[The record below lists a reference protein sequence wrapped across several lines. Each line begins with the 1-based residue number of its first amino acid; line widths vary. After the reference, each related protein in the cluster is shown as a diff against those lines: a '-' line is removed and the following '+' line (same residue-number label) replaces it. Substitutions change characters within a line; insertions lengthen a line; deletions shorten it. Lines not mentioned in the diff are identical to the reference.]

1 MRGLSFSP
9 VLESSHGIGAPT
21 LGAFL
26 DRNGARA
33 VLLLAVLLTG
43 AAALFLSF
51 THSLAFFFAF
61 YCIARARA
69 SAPAPGW
76 RTHRHVGDD
85 ELAEADATANAGP
98 IV

>member
-1 MRGLSFSP
+1 MEPVRRRSALFST
-9 VLESSHGIGAPT
+9 AT
-21 LGAFL
+21 
-26 DRNGARA
+26 AR
-33 VLLLAVLLTG
+33 AVLLTG

-85 ELAEADATANAGP
+85 ELVEADATANAGP